1 MLDAKFVRENLDLV
15 DKAIA
20 SRNVTWDSE
29 RFVELDEKRRDLITQ
44 VEQLQAKRNKE
55 SDAIGA
61 LMREGKKEEAE
72 AAKADVSDLK
82 DKIASLDE
90 ERSKVEEDL
99 HNLMAAIPNIPD
111 ESLPLGSDDSENVEV
126 RRWGQV
132 PDFSFEPKAHW
143 DLGPELNIIE
153 FARGV

>member
-1 MLDAKFVRENLDLV
+1 MLDAKVVRENLDLV

-20 SRNVTWDSE
+20 SRNVTWDRD
-29 RFVELDEKRRDLITQ
+29 RFVELDKKRRDLITQ

-55 SDAIGA
+55 SDAIGT

-82 DKIASLDE
+82 NKIASLDE
-90 ERSKVEEDL
+90 ERAKVEEDL

-111 ESLPLGSDDSENVEV
+111 ESVPLGSDDS
-126 RRWGQV
+126 
-132 PDFSFEPKAHW
+132 
-143 DLGPELNIIE
+143 
-153 FARGV
+153 